1 MINNYYQSWKRSKY
15 GSRKAECAHGHVHDS
30 QREACRCN
38 ELHILQYC
46 GELTDLQIQ
55 RKYVLIP
62 TIRESTGEYYTRG
75 PQKGQEKPGKVIEQ
89 ECAYYADFDYIT
101 KGGKHIVEDTKG
113 MRTKEYIIKRKLMLY
128 RYGIRIVEV

>member
-15 GSRKAECAHGHVHDS
+15 GSKKAECAHGHVHDS

-62 TIRESTGEYYTRG
+62 AQRDESGKLVEYEVSY
-75 PQKGQEKPGKVIEQ
+75 I
-89 ECAYYADFDYIT
+89 ADFEYIENGE
-101 KGGKHIVEDTKG
+101 KVVEDNQSYARG
-113 MRTKEYIIKRKLMLY
+113 ASYQLFSIKRKLMLY
-128 RYGIRIVEV
+128 KFGIKVKELR